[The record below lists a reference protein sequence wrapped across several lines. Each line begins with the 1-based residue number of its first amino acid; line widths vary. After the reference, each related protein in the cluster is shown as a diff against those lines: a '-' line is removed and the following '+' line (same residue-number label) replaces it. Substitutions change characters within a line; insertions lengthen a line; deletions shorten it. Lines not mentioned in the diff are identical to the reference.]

1 MPTTDAVAIFA
12 EGTFE
17 DQVRMCLDVPSV
29 ALRANVLQIAE
40 LAGYISQSRPEPER
54 APYIQSIRQRF
65 TVQEGQPP
73 QSKGVERRRQVF
85 SAVFGDV
92 KGLGEGTERGASK
105 FAHPDALSSH

>member
-54 APYIQSIRQRF
+54 APYISNQF
-65 TVQEGQPP
+65 D
-73 QSKGVERRRQVF
+73 KGSPSRR
-85 SAVFGDV
+85 
-92 KGLGEGTERGASK
+92 ASL
-105 FAHPDALSSH
+105 PNLRVSSDEDRCSLPCLETSRV